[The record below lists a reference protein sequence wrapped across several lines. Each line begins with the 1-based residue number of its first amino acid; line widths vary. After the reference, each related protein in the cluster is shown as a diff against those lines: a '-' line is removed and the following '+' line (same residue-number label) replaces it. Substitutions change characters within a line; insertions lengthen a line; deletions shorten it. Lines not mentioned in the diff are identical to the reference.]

1 MGTTETVL
9 GTVAEIWRFPVKSF
23 GGERLTAT
31 DLDAVGIP
39 GDRRMALRDTS
50 TGKVLSAKTPGIG
63 TALLECSA
71 VTTADGHVLAT
82 VAGATFDADA
92 ERDALAAALG
102 AHLGRTVTLADAVD
116 PDDQYES
123 YWPEVDDVMLSDV
136 TIDLPIAMSTEKAR
150 FVDLAALQMVAT
162 SSLDHLRRLLPDSRI
177 ETARFRPGL
186 VIDTAAV
193 GGATD
198 AFVENGW
205 TQRDARLGGARI
217 RLTDASPRCVMTTL
231 AQHDLPRDRAVL
243 QTLAKHNRIETEGL
257 GAFACLGI
265 YAEVLE
271 PGPVREGDALV
282 VTG

>member
-1 MGTTETVL
+1 MGMTEMVL

-23 GGERLTAT
+23 GGERLSAT

-39 GDRRMALRDTS
+39 GDRRLALRDS
-50 TGKVLSAKTPGIG
+50 ATGKILSAKTPGIG
-63 TALLECSA
+63 TALLECAA
-71 VTTADGHVLAT
+71 VTTADGHVRAT
-82 VAGATFDADA
+82 VAGSTFDADT
-92 ERDALAAALG
+92 ERDALAAALS
-102 AHLGRTVTLADAVD
+102 AHLGRAVTIADAVND
-116 PDDQYES
+116 DDQYES
-123 YWPEVDDVMLSDV
+123 YWPEVDDVLLSDV

-186 VIDTAAV
+186 VIDTALTA
-193 GGATD
+193 GPTD

-205 TQRDARLGGARI
+205 AQRDARLGGARI

-257 GAFACLGI
+257 GAFACLGV
-265 YAEVLE
+265 YAEVVE

-282 VTG
+282 VLG